1 MNIRENAEILAAR
14 PYILM
19 TALDETTDGEPIYIA
34 RILEIEGCIG
44 QGSSKDKAIED
55 LRLALVDYIESL
67 LEDSLP
73 IPDPTGL
80 VINQRSVENNTIFF
94 SGHGK
99 KVRQQEHPIYKD
111 TYILNNA

>member
-19 TALDETTDGEPIYIA
+19 TSLDETTDGEPIYIA
-34 RILEIEGCIG
+34 RILEIEGCFG

-67 LEDSLP
+67 LEDDLP
-73 IPDPTGL
+73 IPEPTGL
-80 VINQRSVENNTIFF
+80 VKSKGSPADNTIFF
-94 SGHGK
+94 KGHGK
-99 KVRQQEHPIYKD
+99 KVSRQEYQNCID
-111 TYILNNA
+111 TYVLNNA